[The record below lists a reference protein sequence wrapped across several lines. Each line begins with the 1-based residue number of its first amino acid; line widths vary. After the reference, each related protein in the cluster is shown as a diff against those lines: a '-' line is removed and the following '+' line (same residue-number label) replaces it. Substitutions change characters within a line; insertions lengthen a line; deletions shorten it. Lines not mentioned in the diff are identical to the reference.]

1 MRPSLSTNGLIVAA
15 TGALFVLLGTLL
27 ATWPLVALGIL
38 QISSLLVLY
47 LLFVPHAAMF
57 RRRRLEFAWWIP
69 AHEVPSGTLT
79 VGQPVQLQLLF
90 RNHSP
95 LTVAAA
101 ELTPIC
107 SSALEI
113 EGASGSTI
121 QRSQARFR
129 DAPSL
134 RVRIPR
140 TREVRFELSL
150 LPRAA
155 GHWFLQGL
163 ALRLVDRFGI
173 FVMHAY
179 FPNRV
184 GVKVFPPLALGAPLP
199 LRPQTGTAH
208 ERAGPRLL
216 RRRGLGSDLR
226 ELREHVPGDPF
237 KRIAW
242 KATART
248 GKLMVREHESEIL
261 VTHQL
266 LLDIS
271 PSMRDGA
278 PVGAQKLDTGLSLC
292 AALARAAIEGGD
304 RVGFSS
310 FDTRL
315 YQQLK
320 PGEGPPQLYR
330 TLERLLELHAVVDED
345 LTDMTD
351 GELCSAVA
359 NYLAYQEGLDVR
371 LPAPPERGSTRWD
384 DIVVGSA
391 GELIDLRM
399 TLREVERSL
408 ARQPKRPTLH
418 ESSIRASKRSLARLR
433 RFCRLRG
440 IELPYRRS
448 SLVADKGDGM
458 AEALS
463 AAAAARGSRFIVVVS
478 DLLDIENPEVAL
490 ETLALAKRKRHSL
503 LVLVPGQT
511 HDDVGM
517 STHERR
523 IRNIVAMRRRREQ
536 KQLRRAIR
544 ALGVPVIDV
553 ASALEV
559 YSVIRSLRGKQLRH
573 SA

>member
-1 MRPSLSTNGLIVAA
+1 MRPSLSPTGLIIAG
-15 TGALFVLLGTLL
+15 TGALFVLVGTLL
-27 ATWPLVALGIL
+27 AAWPLVALGIL
-38 QISSLLVLY
+38 QISSLLTVY
-47 LLFVPHAAMF
+47 LLFVPHAVMF

-69 AHEVPSGTLT
+69 ASEIPSGTLT
-79 VGQPVQLQLLF
+79 VGQAVQMQLLF

-95 LTVAAA
+95 LSIAAA
-101 ELTPIC
+101 ELTPLC
-107 SSALEI
+107 SSALKI
-113 EGASGSTI
+113 ADS
-121 QRSQARFR
+121 
-129 DAPSL
+129 DSL

-150 LPRAA
+150 VPRAA

-179 FPNRV
+179 FPNLL
-184 GVKVFPPLALGAPLP
+184 GVKVFPPAALGAPLP

-248 GKLMVREHESEIL
+248 GKLMVREYESEIL
-261 VTHQL
+261 VNHQL

-278 PVGAQKLDTGLSLC
+278 PVGSQKLDTGLTLC
-292 AALARAAIEGGD
+292 AALARAAIDGGD
-304 RVGFSS
+304 RVGFAA

-315 YQQLK
+315 VEQLK
-320 PGEGPPQLYR
+320 PGDGPPQLYR
-330 TLERLLELHAVVDED
+330 LLERLLELHSVVDED

-359 NYLAYQEGLDVR
+359 DYLAYQEGLDVR
-371 LPAPPERGSTRWD
+371 LPTPPERGSKRWD
-384 DIVVGSA
+384 DIVVGSS
-391 GELIDLRM
+391 GELIDLRVM
-399 TLREVERSL
+399 IREVERSL
-408 ARQPKRPTLH
+408 AKQRKRPALH
-418 ESSIRASKRSLARLR
+418 WSSIRASKRSLARLR

-448 SLVADKGDGM
+448 SVIADKGDGM
-458 AEALS
+458 AEALTM
-463 AAAAARGSRFIVVVS
+463 ATAARTSRFIVLIS
-478 DLLDIENPEVAL
+478 DLLDIEQPQAVL

-503 LVLVPGQT
+503 LVLVPGLQL
-511 HDDVGM
+511 DESGLSD
-517 STHERR
+517 HERR
-523 IRNIVAMRRRREQ
+523 IEQIIALRRRSEQ
-536 KQLRRAIR
+536 QLLRRSIR
-544 ALGVPVIDV
+544 VLGVPVIDV
-553 ASALEV
+553 ASAREV
-559 YSVIRSLRGKQLRH
+559 YAVARSLRRGSGLRTLRR